1 MTKSVNVKIS
11 HIKVTV
17 KMKSI
22 LIWANLVKCKKHQN
36 ITAECFGL
44 SKSSKMQKTPKHY
57 SSADIGNLLGTLNG
71 LSLNPESSNNV
82 DFVERS

>member
-1 MTKSVNVKIS
+1 MTKFVNVKIS
-11 HIKVTV
+11 YIKVTV

-22 LIWANLVKCKKHQN
+22 LIRANL
-36 ITAECFGL
+36 
-44 SKSSKMQKTPKHY
+44 SKMQKTPKHY